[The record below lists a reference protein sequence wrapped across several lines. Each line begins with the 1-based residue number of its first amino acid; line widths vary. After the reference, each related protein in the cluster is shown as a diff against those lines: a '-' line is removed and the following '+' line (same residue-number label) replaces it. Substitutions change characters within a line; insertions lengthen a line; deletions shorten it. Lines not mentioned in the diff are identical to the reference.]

1 MSYKN
6 KDLVNLMEKYDKIF
20 SKVLILEAA
29 SGEAVANQVS
39 DEIQNL
45 NTPVQSSEGSPV
57 IAPVDV
63 PEDMLDVVAT
73 PGYIPKSA
81 PKYKQTSLDAWS
93 YKTLHMAINDAF
105 AQKQPLL
112 ILGDPGIG
120 KSDTVRL
127 FAEQIA
133 NGSTK
138 GKYLEESDFDF
149 ATDQVGTP
157 EESAG
162 PREYVDWAEI
172 DLEKKKEVLRNP
184 QNYFLVLELTS
195 TELDRLDIKGIP
207 VAKKE
212 KGEFEYTEYEKSLEL
227 YVLTRKGIE
236 GFLFLDE
243 VNLGP
248 TDVRSALLKLVQKR
262 TVADDKLSPGLA
274 IVAAS
279 NIPGQGGTDADVL
292 STAFLGRMTGGI
304 GVLVADPDQWCDWA
318 ESIGVDER
326 IVAFIK
332 ENPDDYFYTHE
343 DLETLRQ
350 EQRPFASPRSLVAF
364 SKVYNKA
371 LKDYYNAAKMGKK
384 PRMVFED
391 YILERG
397 SKIVGEKWIKG
408 FLSWVDDVRKLEIK
422 EILGRGDLGRKQGGK
437 VKTADVG
444 KIIYFLKGK
453 LKTSI
458 NKLLKKGIK
467 IEDSSEWTDEQMVD
481 FLNQNINNDPEVF
494 KYFEGAAMILSRVK
508 PEWAGILLRGLKRD
522 LTEDQRR
529 FFSDFLEYGTYD
541 PKTKKDILET
551 VLPELEEFIG

>member
-6 KDLVNLMEKYDKIF
+6 KDLVNLMEEYGKIF
-20 SKVLILEAA
+20 SNIVVLETAG
-29 SGEAVANQVS
+29 GEAVANQVS
-39 DEIQNL
+39 DEIQSL
-45 NTPVQSSEGSPV
+45 NTPVKSPETSPV
-57 IAPVDV
+57 ITPVDV

-73 PGYIPKSA
+73 PGYVPKSS
-81 PKYKQTSLDAWS
+81 PKYKQTNWDAWS
-93 YKTLHMAINDAF
+93 YKTLHMAINHAF

-120 KSDTVRL
+120 KSDTVRM

-133 NGSTK
+133 SGSSR
-138 GKYLEESDFDF
+138 GRYLEENDFDF
-149 ATDQVGTP
+149 ATDEVGTP

-304 GVLVADPDQWCDWA
+304 GVLVSDPDQWCDWA
-318 ESIGVDER
+318 ESVGVDER
-326 IVAFIK
+326 IVLFIK
-332 ENPDDYFYTHE
+332 ENPDDYFYTRE

-350 EQRPFASPRSLVAF
+350 EQRPFTSPRSLVAF

-371 LKDYYNAAKMGKK
+371 LRDYYNAIKAGKK
-384 PRMVFED
+384 PRVPFED

-408 FLSWVDDVRKLEIK
+408 FLSWVDDVRNLEIK
-422 EILGRGDLGRKQGGK
+422 EILNRGDLGRKK
-437 VKTADVG
+437 IAAVKTADVG
-444 KIIYFLKGK
+444 KIVYFLKGK

-467 IEDSSEWTDEQMVD
+467 IEDSSEWSEEELVN
-481 FLNQNINNDPEVF
+481 FLNTNVNSDPEIF

-508 PEWAGILLRGLKRD
+508 SEWAGILLRGLKKD
-522 LTEDQRR
+522 LTEDQARI
-529 FFSDFLEYGTYD
+529 FMEFLEYGTYD

-551 VLPELEEFIG
+551 VLSELEKFIG